1 MEKINSLKNIQKQGV
16 KYIFEN
22 KTTLLIPKSI
32 GDSNEYSNYA
42 ITVYCLLQE
51 LSVPSQL
58 PIQCI
63 TCDQLVF
70 YLTGDV
76 SQRRNK
82 ISDYIKCGLRELTDN
97 RIVQKI
103 EEFSKHY
110 ILDCN
115 NLWIDSSQGNFTK
128 IYFNEVQKIFC
139 LKNVNQFSLLRYF
152 ILLIGTLS
160 GKITVYLSNGE
171 YKNCVV
177 GNFTLEYLSQLS
189 GIGERTIIEYNKLLE
204 ENKLIYIHRQNDFVF
219 EENNGI
225 RQLPNVYGRYCD
237 YEYVDMFAK
246 NQKQN
251 KDSYNYR
258 KNNHEKANTKRKFAQ
273 MYLQLLKGMGEKY
286 SKEEILDI
294 YKYVLEENKKYE
306 RMYAKEKDEN
316 YLDKIRDI
324 EVFKNYE
331 FLTEEIT
338 YEANG

>member
-1 MEKINSLKNIQKQGV
+1 MKNTGNKEV
-16 KYIFEN
+16 KHIFEN

-32 GDSNEYSNYA
+32 SDSKEYSNYA

-58 PIQCI
+58 PVQCV

-70 YLTGDV
+70 YLTGDI

-82 ISDYIKCGLRELTDN
+82 VSDYIKCGIRELTDN
-97 RIVQKI
+97 NIVQKI

-110 ILDCN
+110 VLDCN

-128 IYFNEVQKIFC
+128 IYFNEIQKIFSV
-139 LKNVNQFSLLRYF
+139 KNVNQFSLLRYF
-152 ILLIGTLS
+152 ILLVGTLS
-160 GKITVYLSNGE
+160 GKITVYLHNGE

-177 GNFTLEYLSQLS
+177 GNFTIEYLSQLS

-204 ENKLIYIHRQNDFVF
+204 ENKLIYIHRQNDFLL

-237 YEYVDMFAK
+237 SEYVDIFAK
-246 NQKQN
+246 NQKQHN
-251 KDSYNYR
+251 DSYNYK

-273 MYLQLLKGMGEKY
+273 MYLQLLKGRGQKY
-286 SKEEILDI
+286 SEREILNI

-306 RMYAKEKDEN
+306 MMYEKEKNEN
-316 YLDKIRDI
+316 YLDKIRDVEI
-324 EVFKNYE
+324 FNKYD
-331 FLTEEIT
+331 FLKGE
-338 YEANG
+338 